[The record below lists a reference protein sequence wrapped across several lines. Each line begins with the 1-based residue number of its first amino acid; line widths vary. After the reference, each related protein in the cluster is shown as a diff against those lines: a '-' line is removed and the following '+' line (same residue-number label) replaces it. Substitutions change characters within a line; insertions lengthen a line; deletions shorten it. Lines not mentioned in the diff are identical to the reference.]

1 MLLFPERDKGGEKDK
16 FGEAI
21 QIPFCT
27 WEVRDAHR
35 SFKQQGPS
43 AGRQM
48 RPEAVRVVRATVTG
62 VVMVIL

>member
-35 SFKQQGPS
+35 SSNSKAHQQGD
-43 AGRQM
+43 R
-48 RPEAVRVVRATVTG
+48 
-62 VVMVIL
+62 